1 MKRIE
6 QLDHILQTRRSP
18 VSVEELMARLECS
31 QATVYRRINEL
42 KTHYQAPLVQDEEKR
57 FYYDQKAS
65 FSLPGIRFSAAEAQ
79 GLLMAADILHKLQGD
94 DLSAPISRIV
104 SSIQQ
109 LLAEQGINNQKL
121 IQFIPT
127 LARKPK
133 PSIFITVLDALQKQK
148 KLQLSY
154 CSRQGKESQRLV
166 SPQHLTYYK
175 NNWYLDAWCHRRDG
189 LRLFAVELITAA
201 NLDIENNQTIDS
213 EKLRRHYADSYGLF
227 AGKASNHAQIKIN
240 LAKAPWVKDQH
251 WHSQQRILVEDE
263 DALLIE
269 LPFQHSAELVA
280 DIMQL
285 GSAAEVIAPESL
297 RRTIQ
302 EQLHLALAHYN

>member
-6 QLDHILQTRRSP
+6 QLDHILQTRRTP
-18 VSVEELMARLECS
+18 ISVEELMTRLECS
-31 QATVYRRINEL
+31 QATVYRRISEL
-42 KTHYQAPLVQDEEKR
+42 KTHYQAPVLQDGDKR

-104 SSIQQ
+104 NSIQQ
-109 LLAEQGINNQKL
+109 LLAEQGVDNQKL

-133 PSIFITVLDALQKQK
+133 PQIFITVLDALQKQK

-154 CSRQGKESQRLV
+154 CSRQGNESQRLV

-175 NNWYLDAWCHRRDG
+175 NNWYLDAWCHSRDG

-201 NLDIENNQTIDS
+201 HLDIENNQAMDS
-213 EKLRRHYADSYGLF
+213 EKLRNHYADSYGLF
-227 AGKASNHAQIKIN
+227 AGEASDHAQIKID

-251 WHSQQRILVEDE
+251 WHSQQKILSENQNT
-263 DALLIE
+263 LLIE

-302 EQLHLALAHYN
+302 EQLLLTLAHYN